1 MPCHSALAQLGVERT
16 EKAHQP
22 LDPSAQRFGWCCAV
36 LCRCRTRRR
45 TSAASCETCPTRTE
59 RKHHIYTTPV
69 PFYSVY
75 MWLSA
80 LALPA
85 RLTSCLC
92 LCVCRTRLEEAS
104 TAFQY
109 FVNPTLA
116 AQVHACTLHHI
127 ITSLHLTHHH
137 TPLP

>member
-1 MPCHSALAQLGVERT
+1 
-16 EKAHQP
+16 
-22 LDPSAQRFGWCCAV
+22 
-36 LCRCRTRRR
+36 
-45 TSAASCETCPTRTE
+45 
-59 RKHHIYTTPV
+59 
-69 PFYSVY
+69 

-92 LCVCRTRLEEAS
+92 LCGSVCRTRLEEAS

-116 AQVHACTLHHI
+116 AQVHACTPHHI
-127 ITSLHLTHHH
+127 ITTLHFTYHFGEKTTTSPYTYPSARDHMASELSLARVVRWI
-137 TPLP
+137 